1 MNMGV
6 ILAVVEKLRGKKLP
20 LEPEPKPEPKKNKPK
35 KANKPPSIVGPDNFK
50 MGG

>member
-6 ILAVVEKLRGKKLP
+6 IFAVVEKLRGKKLP
-20 LEPEPKPEPKKNKPK
+20 LDPKPKVEAKKKQPKRAK
-35 KANKPPSIVGPDNFK
+35 KPSIVGPDNFR